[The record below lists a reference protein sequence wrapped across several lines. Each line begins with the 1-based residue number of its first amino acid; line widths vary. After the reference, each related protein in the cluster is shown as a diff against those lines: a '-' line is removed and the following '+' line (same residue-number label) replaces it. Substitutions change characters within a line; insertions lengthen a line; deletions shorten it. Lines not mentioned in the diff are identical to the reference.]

1 MSIDSSLE
9 KEVRDVRFSR
19 IEMASFLRNSPF
31 HFRLQ
36 HFVDESS
43 LLRKTLNNSPGYSTR
58 HDEIRLR
65 FGVKHLSRLF
75 QFLFEIEHQFGGSAV
90 ELEGS
95 RTRCR
100 ISRTISGSMV
110 IGRSRN

>member
-43 LLRKTLNNSPGYSTR
+43 LLRKTLNNSP
-58 HDEIRLR
+58 E
-65 FGVKHLSRLF
+65 
-75 QFLFEIEHQFGGSAV
+75 
-90 ELEGS
+90 
-95 RTRCR
+95 
-100 ISRTISGSMV
+100 
-110 IGRSRN
+110 